1 MSLPED
7 AWVQAFQQA
16 QPRPLLG
23 NLQKRLA
30 GSTAHVN
37 ALAELYK
44 QRAAIEQTYA
54 DSLAK
59 LARTAESGSLVK
71 SKADWDS
78 AAGEGRLWRLAVQD
92 VQEVSVPKQ
101 S

>member
-7 AWVQAFQQA
+7 AWVQAFLQS
-16 QPRPLLG
+16 QPRPLLN

-30 GSTAHVN
+30 GSTAHIN

-54 DSLAK
+54 ESLSK
-59 LARTAESGSLVK
+59 LARSAESGTLIK
-71 SKADWDS
+71 SKAEWDG
-78 AAGEGRLWRLAVQD
+78 AGESRLWRLAIQD
-92 VQEVSVPKQ
+92 LQEVSTT
-101 S
+101 

>member
-7 AWVQAFQQA
+7 AWVQAFLQA
-16 QPRPLLG
+16 QPRPLLN

-30 GSTAHVN
+30 GSHAHVA

-54 DSLAK
+54 ESLAK
-59 LARTAESGSLVK
+59 LSRTAEGGQLTK
-71 SKADWDS
+71 KGDWDAS
-78 AAGEGRLWRLAVQD
+78 GGEDRLWRLAVQD
-92 VQEVSVPKQ
+92 LQEVCHPWTR
-101 S
+101 